1 MKKFCLLFFALILS
15 LDISSKS
22 MAELWQSMPDSV
34 IPYIDR
40 TQRQEMTEF
49 ISMGVEGKVR
59 HSLQGESKMDTI
71 SSDYI
76 HLTLSESMEMEMKRL
91 PFQDGDS
98 ILCVVK
104 TWSAPCRESEMYFYT
119 QDWQEVEIP
128 NPLVRYRGEVR
139 LSRPD
144 TMSVE
149 TFEYLSHQVGFV
161 LTAASLSGSDNT
173 LNVYQSVPLLPTEDN
188 EKLKPMLTTVS
199 MKWNGHCFE

>member
-59 HSLQGESKMDTI
+59 HSLLGESKMDTI

-161 LTAASLSGSDNT
+161 LTAASLSGSDDT

-188 EKLKPMLTTVS
+188 ERLKPMLTTVS

>member
-1 MKKFCLLFFALILS
+1 MKKFCLLFLTLVLS
-15 LDISSKS
+15 LDMSSKS
-22 MAELWQSMPDSV
+22 MAELWQTMPDSV

-40 TQRQEMTEF
+40 AQRQEMMEF

-59 HSLQGESKMDTI
+59 HSLQGQSKMDTL

-104 TWSAPCRESEMYFYT
+104 TWSAPCRESEVYFYA
-119 QDWQEVEIP
+119 QDWQDIEIP
-128 NPLVRYRGEVR
+128 NPLVRYRDEVQ

-149 TFEYLSHQVGFV
+149 TFKELSHQVGFV
-161 LTAASLSGSDNT
+161 LTAASLSVSDDT
-173 LNVYQSVPLLPTEDN
+173 LRVYQSVPLLSKEDS

-199 MKWNGHCFE
+199 MKWNGRRFE